1 MTDGATTTFE
11 EDLIADIRSH
21 GGEVTQGPLK
31 GHPLLI
37 MISEGA
43 KSGDPRRA
51 ILTYSR
57 DGDGY
62 VVAGTAGGSKADPGW
77 LHNVSANPEV
87 TIEVNLDTM
96 DATATTFTEGS
107 ERDRLWDQHVAALPH
122 FVDYPAQTGRL
133 IPMVKLTP
141 KR

>member
-1 MTDGATTTFE
+1 MTDWASPTFE

-62 VVAGTAGGSKADPGW
+62 VVAGTAGGSKADPAW
-77 LHNVSANPEV
+77 LHNVRANPDV
-87 TIEVNLDTM
+87 TIEINLETT
-96 DATATTFTEGS
+96 DASGTTSTDGA
-107 ERDRLWDQHVAALPH
+107 ERYRLWDQHVAALPH
-122 FVDYPAQTGRL
+122 FVDYPAQTGRR